1 MLHFKAYSAVA
12 DFDSDRCGQLTEL
25 FIQFLIFSEMLKKES
40 GKGNSGGKTISRRS
54 FLRTTTAASA
64 AFTIIPSVAMGK
76 KLGYQAPSDTLNV
89 ALVGAGSQGSGD
101 IGSICAAEVAQAA
114 QGPMGMASRAGTEKL
129 VAVCDVDWGYG
140 PVAGTFA
147 KYPSAAKYKDWRVM
161 FDEMGKSI
169 DAVVIATADH
179 NHANPAATAMTLG
192 KHVYVEKPLTHTIYE
207 SRLLTK
213 LAKKYGVAT
222 QMGNQGSSGA
232 GVRQACAWAWAGEIG
247 EVRKVDV
254 WSSRP
259 IWPQGLDTP
268 TEVMK
273 VPKTLDWNLW
283 IGHMPFRP
291 YNSAYTPW
299 NFRGWWDFGTGAFGD
314 MACHNMHPVFKVL
327 QLGYPIKAQGQST
340 TLKKDGCPHA
350 QIVKM
355 TFPAR
360 PNLPYMAMPEVEV
373 TWYDGGFRAMA
384 PDVLPEGKTWQGEGC
399 ALYGTRDTL
408 ILGSHGANAYLLSGR
423 TPKSPEVLR
432 VVPDNNHYL
441 DWVAA
446 CKDPDLRTKIAS
458 HFGEAGPFN
467 EMVLMGVLAVR
478 LQKMNR
484 ILDWDGENMMFTNIT
499 DTDRVSIFSQTMDM
513 GRMMAQ
519 ASAQART
526 AGGAAPA
533 AGRGGAPAGGPG
545 GPGGQRPAD
554 PSMVNAKEFVTSLI
568 RHEYLNGFR
577 LPDMP
582 A

>member
-1 MLHFKAYSAVA
+1 MDNETVN
-12 DFDSDRCGQLTEL
+12 
-25 FIQFLIFSEMLKKES
+25 KK
-40 GKGNSGGKTISRRS
+40 GPGGKSVTRRS
-54 FLRTTTAASA
+54 FLKTTTAASA
-64 AFTIIPSVAMGK
+64 AFTIIPGVAMGK
-76 KLGYQAPSDTLNV
+76 KLGYLAPSDTLNV

-101 IGSICAAEVAQAA
+101 ITSICKPEVATAS
-114 QGPMGMASRAGTEKL
+114 QGMGGMAATPGTEKL
-129 VAVCDVDWGYG
+129 VAVCDVDWGYA
-140 PVAGTFA
+140 PVLNTFDR
-147 KYPSAAKYKDWRVM
+147 YPSAKRYKDWRLM
-161 FDEMGKSI
+161 LDEMGKSI
-169 DAVVIATADH
+169 DAVVVATADH

-213 LAKKYGVAT
+213 LAKKQGVAT
-222 QMGNQGSSGA
+222 QMGNQGSSGD

-247 EVRKVDV
+247 EVRKVAV

-268 TEVMK
+268 TDVQK

-283 IGHMPFRP
+283 IAHMPFRA
-291 YNSAYTPW
+291 YNSAYHPW

-327 QLGYPIKAQGQST
+327 KLGYPTKVQGQST
-340 TLKKDGCPHA
+340 TLKKDACPHA

-373 TWYDGGFRAMA
+373 TWYDGGFRPMI
-384 PDVLPEGKTWQGEGC
+384 PDVLPEGRTWQGEGC
-399 ALYGTRDTL
+399 ALFGTKDTL
-408 ILGSHGANAYLLSGR
+408 VLGSHGTDPYLLSGR
-423 TPKSPEVLR
+423 KPDSPAVLR

-446 CKDPDLRTKIAS
+446 CKDPDLRDKTAS

-478 LQKMNR
+478 LQKINR
-484 ILDWDGENMMFTNIT
+484 ILDWNGINMQFTGIADDESVSTWSEMFDI
-499 DTDRVSIFSQTMDM
+499 
-513 GRMMAQ
+513 GKMMAQ
-519 ASAQART
+519 AAAAARA
-526 AGGAAPA
+526 AGGSRQ
-533 AGRGGAPAGGPG
+533 GQGGGPG
-545 GPGGQRPAD
+545 RSGGFGPRTD
-554 PSMVNAKEFVTSLI
+554 PSAKNVKEFVASLVK
-568 RHEYLNGFR
+568 HEYLNGFK